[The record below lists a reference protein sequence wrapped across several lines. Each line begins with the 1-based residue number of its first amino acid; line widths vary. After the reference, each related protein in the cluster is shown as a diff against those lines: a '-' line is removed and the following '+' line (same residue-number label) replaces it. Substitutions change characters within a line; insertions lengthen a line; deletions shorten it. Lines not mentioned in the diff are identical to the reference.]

1 MKSRIRNVRHLSAI
15 LYLLAASLA
24 LGSWSSWATGALKGK
39 ALEPGIKHFGKSYN
53 ELAGDWWNWAVQ
65 FPLATNPIAEDGVVD
80 CTRGQTGKIWF
91 LAGNFGGDA
100 GEPNP
105 SNRTCT
111 IPSGKA
117 LFFPL
122 ANSLFWVPED
132 GANVDAV
139 RKAANGQINPISELE
154 VSIDGIAI
162 ADPFAY
168 RAQSPPGGFALHFG
182 PLLGDFGFG
191 PLPDPRDPAVAD
203 GYWILL
209 APLRKGEHEI
219 HFRSSDPAA
228 GFNVEVTYHLTVVEE
243 EESDD

>member
-1 MKSRIRNVRHLSAI
+1 MKSRISGVRHLSAI

-24 LGSWSSWATGALKGK
+24 LGSWSSWATGGIKAK

-65 FPLATNPIAEDGVVD
+65 FPFETNPIVEDGAVD

-91 LAGNFGGDA
+91 LAGTFG
-100 GEPNP
+100 
-105 SNRTCT
+105 SNADRTCT

-154 VSIDGIAI
+154 VSIDGVAI

-168 RAQSPPGGFALHFG
+168 RAQSPPGGFALKAG
-182 PLLGDFGFG
+182 PLLTEPPFSF
-191 PLPDPRDPAVAD
+191 PPTPDPRDPAVAD

-228 GFNVEVTYHLTVVEE
+228 GFNVEVTYHLTVVKER
-243 EESDD
+243 DD